1 MTESSVRGARPQK
14 IQKARRGSRVPGWVG
29 PTGLIA
35 LSVIPVV
42 AGALRLGEVA
52 GGAAVTP
59 ANARFLATPLP
70 VVLHIIGA
78 SVYGIVG
85 VFQFAGEFRRRRPG
99 WHRTAGRVLVGC
111 GLVAA
116 LSGLWMTVFYPRPP
130 GDGDLL
136 ALFRLVFGTAM
147 TVSLVLGL
155 AAVLRRDLRRHR
167 AWMIRGYAIGVAAG
181 TQAFTQLPW
190 MLLVGPLDEIPRALL
205 VGAGWVINLAVA
217 EWIIRR
223 P

>member
-1 MTESSVRGARPQK
+1 MTESSVRGPGPQK
-14 IQKARRGSRVPGWVG
+14 VRRDSRVPGWVG
-29 PTGLIA
+29 PTGLIM

-85 VFQFAGEFRRRRPG
+85 AFQFAGRFRRRRPG
-99 WHRTAGRVLVGC
+99 WHRTAGRVLVVC

-167 AWMIRGYAIGVAAG
+167 AWMVRGYAIGVAAG

>member
-1 MTESSVRGARPQK
+1 MTESSVRGTKPQK
-14 IQKARRGSRVPGWVG
+14 VQPGGRGAKVPGWMG
-29 PTGLIA
+29 PTGLIM

-42 AGALRLGEVA
+42 AGALRLGELA

-59 ANARFLATPLP
+59 ANARFFATPLP
-70 VVLHIIGA
+70 VVLHIVGA
-78 SVYGIVG
+78 SLYGIVG
-85 VFQFAGEFRRRRPG
+85 AFQFAKRFRHRRPG
-99 WHRTAGRVLVGC
+99 WHRMAGRILVVC

-116 LSGLWMTVFYPRPP
+116 LSGLWMTLFYPRPE

-136 ALFRLVFGTAM
+136 AVFRLVFGTAM
-147 TVSLVLGL
+147 AASLVLGF
-155 AAVLRRDLRRHR
+155 AAIRRRDFRRHH
-167 AWMIRGYAIGVAAG
+167 AWMIRAYAIGMAAG

-190 MLLVGPLDEIPRALL
+190 MLLVGPLGEIPRALL
-205 VGAGWVINLAVA
+205 MAAGWIINLAVA

>member
-1 MTESSVRGARPQK
+1 MTESGVRGAKPQRVRPGG
-14 IQKARRGSRVPGWVG
+14 RGARVPGWMV
-29 PTGLIA
+29 PTGLIM

-42 AGALRLGEVA
+42 AGALRLGELA

-59 ANARFLATPLP
+59 ANARFFATQLP
-70 VVLHIIGA
+70 VVSHVIGA
-78 SVYGIVG
+78 SLYGIVG
-85 VFQFAGEFRRRRPG
+85 AFQFAKRFRRRRPA
-99 WHRTAGRVLVGC
+99 WHRMAGRILVVC

-116 LSGLWMTVFYPRPP
+116 LSGLWMTVFYPRPE

-136 ALFRLVFGTAM
+136 AAFRLVFGTAM
-147 TVSLVLGL
+147 AVSLVLGF
-155 AAVLRRDLRRHR
+155 AAVRRRDFRRHHD
-167 AWMIRGYAIGVAAG
+167 WMIRAYAIGVAAG

-190 MLLVGPLDEIPRALL
+190 MLLVGPLGETPRALL
-205 VGAGWVINLAVA
+205 VAAGWVINLAVA

>member
-1 MTESSVRGARPQK
+1 MTESGVRGARPQK
-14 IQKARRGSRVPGWVG
+14 VRQAGVPGWMG

-42 AGALRLGEVA
+42 AGALRLGELA

-78 SVYGIVG
+78 SLYGIVG
-85 VFQFAGEFRRRRPG
+85 AFQFAEGFRRRRPG
-99 WHRTAGRVLVGC
+99 WHRTAGRVLAVC
-111 GLVAA
+111 GLVTA

-136 ALFRLVFGTAM
+136 AAFRLVFGTAM
-147 TVSLVLGL
+147 TASLALGL
-155 AAVLRRDLRRHR
+155 AAIRRRELRRHR
-167 AWMIRGYAIGVAAG
+167 AWMIRAYAIGVAAG

-190 MLLVGPLDEIPRALL
+190 MLLVGPLGETPRALL

-217 EWIIRR
+217 ERIIRR
-223 P
+223 R